1 MRKIFVN
8 VLIRDSHAIEAARMK
23 EIYNPAIKFYEIRYA
38 CKHGGRKFKSESTEW
53 GHCNKSF
60 FQWFCNCLRL
70 KTVLNQLYYIQKS
83 VRNLFKV
90 NNILKRFR

>member
-38 CKHGGRKFKSESTEW
+38 CKHGGRKFKSKST
-53 GHCNKSF
+53 G
-60 FQWFCNCLRL
+60 
-70 KTVLNQLYYIQKS
+70 
-83 VRNLFKV
+83 VRSST
-90 NNILKRFR
+90 